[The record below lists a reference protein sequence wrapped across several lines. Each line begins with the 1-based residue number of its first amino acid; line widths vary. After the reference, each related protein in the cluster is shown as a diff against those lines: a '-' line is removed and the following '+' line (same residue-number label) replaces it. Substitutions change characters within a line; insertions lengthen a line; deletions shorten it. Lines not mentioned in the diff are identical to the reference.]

1 MRLIEPLTDAERVQ
15 FVAAARSMVGKPFKH
30 QGRALHGVDCVGLVS
45 YALAAVGRTVEDR
58 RDYGRNPIRDG
69 LRGVLMAHYGAPADG
84 MQVGD
89 VALMRWLT
97 NNGVD
102 LFNHVA
108 IIGDYYLGGFS
119 LIHALA
125 INGAVVEHRL
135 AEHWPQRI
143 VEVYR

>member
-1 MRLIEPLTDAERVQ
+1 MIEPLTDAERVQ
-15 FVAAARSMVGKPFKH
+15 FVAAARSVVGGKFKH
-30 QGRALHGVDCVGLVS
+30 RGRTPSGFDCVGLVA
-45 YALAAVGRTVEDR
+45 YALAAVGRSVEDR
-58 RDYGRNPIRDG
+58 KGYGRDPSKDG
-69 LRGVLMAHYGAPADG
+69 LREVLMAHYGEPAEG

-89 VALMRWLT
+89 VALMRWHT
-97 NNGVD
+97 DNGVD

-125 INGAVVEHRL
+125 INCAVVEHRL